1 MSEHRR
7 PLLQNSSGWQSG
19 NRIAVITVII
29 YITFMNILF
38 VAAEVA
44 PFSSVGGLSQVM
56 HFLPKALL
64 KMGHDVRIWSAK
76 YGVIDGSGGSMP
88 VKKKWPMKLEMEGLI
103 VPTGL
108 PPGNPRAFLRC
119 NVKSSQASRRDPLVY
134 FLENR
139 EYYELRAHVYQ
150 YADDHIRFA
159 LLSKG
164 CLEWLLHQRS
174 TTGSTGTTSI
184 TSENQENFSSA
195 RGTRGTF
202 GTRDTSDVWFPDL
215 IHCND
220 WHTSHIAEYLK
231 TDLRYRKILG
241 HIPILLTVHNFG
253 HQGNGAFDFRFQAP
267 EKRDRGDDPLP
278 HFFSPSLIEKN
289 ILVRGIK
296 YADAVNT
303 VSKTYADEA
312 LTPEYGDG
320 IDDVLVQYKE
330 KLTGILNGL
339 DTTEFNPMTDPLI
352 ASHFSPRSLNRR
364 AENKAALQREFK
376 LPRRPELPLLAVAGR
391 MDRQKGIDLMMKAV
405 PHLLGDQEFQL
416 VVLGGGDEILRSFFQ
431 KLAADYPDRVSVYLQ
446 PNFTL
451 PRKIFSG
458 ADLLLMPS
466 KFEPGGIVAMEA
478 LRYGCV
484 PLVRR
489 TGGLNDIVT
498 DFQPTAGIGNGFSF
512 QSYDPWSF
520 YGAVVTA
527 LTTYRDRERWRHL
540 VMNCLREDFSWDHA
554 AKEYEALY
562 QSLLKEV

>member
-19 NRIAVITVII
+19 KLERV
-29 YITFMNILF
+29 NILF

-76 YGVIDGSGGSMP
+76 YGVIDGSSGSMP

-119 NVKSSQASRRDPLVY
+119 NVKSSQAGRRDPLVY

-139 EYYELRAHVYQ
+139 EYYELRANVYQ

-164 CLEWLLHQRS
+164 CLEWLLQACS
-174 TTGSTGTTSI
+174 TEQVADSKTEVRNSATSFAPSA
-184 TSENQENFSSA
+184 TS
-195 RGTRGTF
+195 GHL
-202 GTRDTSDVWFPDL
+202 WFPDL

-220 WHTSHIAEYLK
+220 WHTAHIAEYLK
-231 TDLRYRKILG
+231 TDARYQPLK
-241 HIPILLTVHNFG
+241 HIPVLLTVHNFG
-253 HQGNGAFDFRFQAP
+253 HQGNGAFDFRFQVP

-312 LTPEYGDG
+312 LTPEYGEG
-320 IDDVLVQYKE
+320 IDDVLVKHKD

-364 AENKAALQREFK
+364 QENKAALQREFK

-431 KLAADYPDRVSVYLQ
+431 KLAADYPDRVSVYLR

-466 KFEPGGIVAMEA
+466 KFEPGGIVALEA

-527 LTTYRDRERWRHL
+527 LTTYRDQERWRRL

-562 QSLLKEV
+562 QSLPKLA